1 VVEVE
6 LVYDLVYNKALTLL
20 TQGHK
25 DRPFGVTL
33 ESLQKRLESSKA
45 QLSYRRTCDW
55 NDWAEL
61 IESSAL

>member
-1 VVEVE
+1 MVDVE

-20 TQGHK
+20 IQGHK

-45 QLSYRRTCDW
+45 RLSYQRTYDW
-55 NDWAEL
+55 NDWVEL
-61 IESSAL
+61 IGSSNL